1 MLHCPWLQTD
11 STLISHTLQLQ
22 THTLLVCHTSPLI
35 TESAAALVLIRRRN
49 LEVGPGSLVHV
60 FLLMVEPK
68 SPFVGV
74 QASTGLLLEHGILF
88 EIFQSVSIYLDLMG
102 SFTIFLFLVRSHIL
116 NSNGVKVPCAASGG
130 PMWRCESRY
139 LWANLKPQKIEFG
152 AFIGPSG
159 QNQLYHTSLLFKI

>member
-1 MLHCPWLQTD
+1 MSYEVSPFPLSTPGNPRMLHCPWLQTD

-74 QASTGLLLEHGILF
+74 QASTGLLEQGILF
-88 EIFQSVSIYLDLMG
+88 EIFQSVSIYLDLRTYKG
-102 SFTIFLFLVRSHIL
+102 SPFLISAHFI
-116 NSNGVKVPCAASGG
+116 
-130 PMWRCESRY
+130 
-139 LWANLKPQKIEFG
+139 WALPK
-152 AFIGPSG
+152 
-159 QNQLYHTSLLFKI
+159 